1 MNATAFSADS
11 RSMVRRVSRSNG
23 LTLRGGDP
31 ARPSQMNDVFAAV
44 WPCAIVVCASLL
56 VRGMP

>member
-1 MNATAFSADS
+1 MNAMPRSADS
-11 RSMVRRVSRSNG
+11 RSIVRRVSRSNG
-23 LTLRGGDP
+23 LTLRGGAP
-31 ARPSQMNDVFAAV
+31 ARPSQMNDVPRAV